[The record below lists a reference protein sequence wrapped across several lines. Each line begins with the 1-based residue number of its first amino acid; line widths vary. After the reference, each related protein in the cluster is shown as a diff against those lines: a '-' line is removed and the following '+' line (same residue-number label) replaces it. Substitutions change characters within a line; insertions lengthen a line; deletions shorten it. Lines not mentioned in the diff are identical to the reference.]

1 MGSTT
6 TAFCAAMKS
15 GLPSAAYCFL
25 AQQVYTGN
33 TLNGNNIVTS
43 MSSVASLAAG
53 MPMTGS
59 PVSGGT
65 VLSQILSSSSVR
77 MDTPA
82 TASAT
87 GAALTFNGDQFAM
100 ALIKVSPTGV
110 YGSGTTNYTNI
121 GSNSDEV
128 TGTGYSAGGYQWPLT
143 SNIGPALS
151 NNVAI
156 WSWSSNPSWT
166 SASFSCQAGLIYS
179 LSAIRTGTSGQ
190 ACSVEDFGGTQTV
203 TAGTF
208 TVVLPSNASGT
219 AILRIA

>member
-6 TAFCAAMKS
+6 TAFCAVMKS

-25 AQQVYTGN
+25 AQQVITGN
-33 TLNGNNIVTS
+33 TINGSNLIQAASSTANLAGG
-43 MSSVASLAAG
+43 MSV
-53 MPMTGS
+53 TGS
-59 PVSGGT
+59 PVSGT
-65 VLSQILSSSSVR
+65 NLLSRVLSATQLLLDSA
-77 MDTPA
+77 A

-87 GAALTFNGDQFAM
+87 GATLTFSADQFAM
-100 ALIKVSPTGV
+100 ALIKPTPTGV
-110 YGSGTTNYTNI
+110 YGSGTTNYTNL
-121 GSNSDEV
+121 GTNSDEV

-156 WSWSSNPSWT
+156 WSWSTNPSWT
-166 SASFSCQAGLIYS
+166 SASFSTQAGLIYS
-179 LSAIRTGTSGQ
+179 LNGLRTGVSGL

-203 TAGTF
+203 SNGTF